1 MHLQYFRFHL
11 FAPPLFRTARNGN
24 VDRLKN
30 LLETGSE
37 VNICERDGLTPLMVA
52 SLRGNGDV
60 VELLV
65 QHGAAVNAKEN
76 KGMTALLFASMNY
89 KKILHA
95 IKNYFNGWR
104 VRTLE
109 NMSTLG
115 GNIKYPVIYYP
126 AFYDTYTAVAK
137 ILVLNGADVNASDA
151 NADTPLVHAAFAGNE
166 RMVELFLLN
175 GTDVNAKNKDGATP
189 LMASLSGFS
198 SINIV
203 KMLIER
209 GADVNAADND
219 GMPVTAFAS
228 IKKNQ
233 EIMQLLRDKGAK
245 GEIIRHCRTKTL

>member
-1 MHLQYFRFHL
+1 MHLQYFKFHL
-11 FAPPLFRTARNGN
+11 FAPPLFRAARNGN
-24 VDRLKN
+24 IDRLKN

-37 VNICERDGLTPLMVA
+37 ANIRERDGLTPLMVA

-65 QHGAAVNAKEN
+65 QHGAAVNAREN

-89 KKILHA
+89 KKILYA
-95 IKNYFNGWR
+95 IKKFCNDR
-104 VRTLE
+104 RTRIFE
-109 NMSTLG
+109 NMKLD
-115 GNIKYPVIYYP
+115 GNINYPIYYP

-137 ILVLNGADVNASDA
+137 TLILNGADVNAGDA

-175 GTDVNAKNKDGATP
+175 GADANAKNKDGATP

-203 KMLIER
+203 KMLIEH

-219 GMPVTAFAS
+219 GMPVMAFAS

-233 EIMQLLRDKGAK
+233 EILQLLRDKGAK
-245 GEIIRHCRTKTL
+245 GEIINRCRRTTK